1 MGMEAALFT
10 PVSGIAALLRVSASL
25 TDRAPYRFRSILSVR
40 DLAGPTPSQ
49 PTLRQEQ
56 LPSRWQLGTVDS
68 IVIGTDTFTVL
79 LTFGLMT
86 IYRTILGV
94 QRARRLPI

>member
-1 MGMEAALFT
+1 MEAALFT
-10 PVSGIAALLRVSASL
+10 PVSGIVALLPLSASP
-25 TDRAPYRFRSILSVR
+25 TDRAHYRLRLILSVR
-40 DLAGPTPSQ
+40 DSAGPTPSQ

-68 IVIGTDTFTVL
+68 IVGGTDTFTVA

-94 QRARRLPI
+94 RRARRLPI